1 MTASLLLRSP
11 DQPLASSRSARV
23 RINTQYLGPYIC
35 PPPVYEVYEN
45 SIYDN
50 KVQNK

>member
-23 RINTQYLGPYIC
+23 RINTQYLGPYTINLSVRAIH
-35 PPPVYEVYEN
+35 PTGDDT
-45 SIYDN
+45 SGD
-50 KVQNK
+50 